1 LKKTDSEDG
10 LSTGLSLL
18 YVWKAEPI
26 TGLTR
31 LLTLVLRLLTLVE
44 MPGRRGLEQ
53 TQESVAGL
61 YKGAPTHPTERPT
74 GTRILVSVCPRA
86 APLDA
91 RAAGEEHRLV
101 SHPLAP
107 LHERL
112 LQHLHLP
119 TSLYTALADNAS

>member
-31 LLTLVLRLLTLVE
+31 LLTLALRLLTLVE

-61 YKGAPTHPTERPT
+61 YKGAPT
-74 GTRILVSVCPRA
+74 PRSGRR
-86 APLDA
+86 A
-91 RAAGEEHRLV
+91 RA
-101 SHPLAP
+101 SW
-107 LHERL
+107 
-112 LQHLHLP
+112 
-119 TSLYTALADNAS
+119 

>member
-26 TGLTR
+26 TGLTP
-31 LLTLVLRLLTLVE
+31 LLTLALRLLTLVE
-44 MPGRRGLEQ
+44 MPERRGLEQ

-74 GTRILVSVCPRA
+74 GTRIL
-86 APLDA
+86 
-91 RAAGEEHRLV
+91 
-101 SHPLAP
+101 
-107 LHERL
+107 
-112 LQHLHLP
+112 
-119 TSLYTALADNAS
+119 

>member
-1 LKKTDSEDG
+1 MKKTDSEDG

-31 LLTLVLRLLTLVE
+31 LLTLALRLLTLVE
-44 MPGRRGLEQ
+44 MPERRGLEQ

-74 GTRILVSVCPRA
+74 GTRILVSVVRAQLPLTHVRLGRSTGWYLTPR
-86 APLDA
+86 
-91 RAAGEEHRLV
+91 
-101 SHPLAP
+101 AP